1 MVNVIILSFTF
12 LIVIL
17 NVIKLNV
24 VIMNVVMPNV
34 FMPSVVA
41 PLEREQAGANLT
53 KRLHR
58 NQ

>member
-1 MVNVIILSFTF
+1 MVNVIILSVTF
-12 LIVIL
+12 FIVIL

-24 VIMNVVMPNV
+24 VIMNIVMPNV
-34 FMPSVVA
+34 FMLSVVA

-53 KRLHR
+53 KLFNL